1 MKEKAVPFSDVK
13 NILEEIYFED
23 EKTRSRCRGWL
34 ALPSRRFLQADIL
47 FPGSELDCRITLRKR
62 NGERYL
68 SNFMYLSHS
77 LFLSV
82 INNNLSCQ
90 NLGNQT

>member
-23 EKTRSRCRGWL
+23 EKTRLRCRGWL

-77 LFLSV
+77 LFFSV